1 MYLYNL
7 FIIIDWTI
15 VGMGA
20 TVVLLHAIPSSPLA
34 QPRNLIV
41 GHLLS
46 SIIGVSVFKLSNLL
60 IQDPQSVLWYLF
72 N

>member
-1 MYLYNL
+1 M
-7 FIIIDWTI
+7 FIVIDKFL

-46 SIIGVSVFKLSNLL
+46 SIIGVSVFKIANLL
-60 IQDPQSVLWYLF
+60 VQDPQSILW
-72 N
+72 